1 MDTLLEQH
9 YTPRD
14 IAQLWQYSPRFV
26 REMFQGEAG
35 VMVIDRPER
44 MHKRSYTTLRIR
56 ESVMLR
62 VGHKLQIK

>member
-1 MDTLLEQH
+1 
-9 YTPRD
+9 
-14 IAQLWQYSPRFV
+14 
-26 REMFQGEAG
+26 MFQGEAG